1 MVLMKDHILEAHAQA
16 AYAVHVTQACC
27 APRPH
32 FIALCRMEYT
42 HTEHLRDL
50 VPCLHA
56 GSDYI
61 VCVST
66 KGQGVTGQ
74 GVTGQGNDRAGH
86 HRAGQGMTW
95 QCTLSG
101 SSTLALEDS
110 RRAMHASRPSRS
122 PSSLPLAAMCKGV
135 CPSCTQYY
143 QLSPKP
149 KRILTAP
156 NEPIWVVHVKP
167 RFA

>member
-1 MVLMKDHILEAHAQA
+1 MVLMKDHILEVHAQA

-32 FIALCRMEYT
+32 FITLCRMEYT
-42 HTEHLRDL
+42 HTEHLCDH
-50 VPCLHA
+50 LHA

-74 GVTGQGNDRAGH
+74 GVTGH

-149 KRILTAP
+149 KGILTAP